1 MKLILR
7 AGGIL
12 RNGPEKTLV
21 DDYMARA
28 QGLARTTG
36 FLSVEEQG
44 VELKGQYDRANET
57 EKLLSVVKPS
67 DELIILDERGK
78 SPTSRDIAKHFSRL
92 RDDGISACY
101 MVIGGADGFEPST
114 VKEMRPGR
122 ITKWSF
128 GAQTWPHKMV
138 RVMAAEQIYRALSIL
153 AKTPYHR
160 D

>member
-1 MKLILR
+1 MKITLR
-7 AGGIL
+7 AGGVL

-21 DDYMARA
+21 DDYIARA
-28 QGLARTTG
+28 QGLARGTG

-44 VELKGQYDRANET
+44 VELKGQYNRTAET
-57 EKLLSVVKPS
+57 EKLLSVVGS
-67 DELIILDERGK
+67 ADALILLDERGK
-78 SPTSRDIAKHFSRL
+78 SPSSRNIAAHFTSL
-92 RDDGISACY
+92 RDDGVGTCF
-101 MVIGGADGFEPST
+101 MVIGGADGFDPNLIKTLNSSR
-114 VKEMRPGR
+114 VK
-122 ITKWSF
+122 KWSF

>member
-1 MKLILR
+1 VKLILR
-7 AGGIL
+7 AGGVL
-12 RNGPEKTLV
+12 RNGPEKMLV
-21 DDYMARA
+21 DDYIVRAR
-28 QGLARTTG
+28 GLARGTG
-36 FLSVEEQG
+36 FIAVEEQG
-44 VELKGQYDRANET
+44 VELKGQYDRAAET
-57 EKLLSVVKPS
+57 RKLLSIVDAS

-78 SPTSRDIAKHFSRL
+78 SPTSRDIARHFSRL
-92 RDDGISACY
+92 RDDGVSASY
-101 MVIGGADGFEPST
+101 IVIGGADGFEPS
-114 VKEMRPGR
+114 VIKDMRPGR

>member
-12 RNGPEKTLV
+12 RSGPEKTLV
-21 DDYMARA
+21 DDYITRA
-28 QGLARTTG
+28 QGLARGTG
-36 FLSVEEQG
+36 FRCVEEQG
-44 VELKGQYDRANET
+44 VELKGQYDRSAET
-57 EKLLSVVKPS
+57 TKLLSGINPS
-67 DELIILDERGK
+67 DELILLDERGK
-78 SPTSRDIAKHFSRL
+78 SPTSREIAQHFARL
-92 RDDGISACY
+92 RDDGVGASY
-101 MVIGGADGFEPST
+101 MVIGGADGFDPSI
-114 VKEMRPGR
+114 VKAIRPGQ

-128 GAQTWPHKMV
+128 GSQTWPHKMV

>member
-12 RNGPEKTLV
+12 HSGPEKNLV
-21 DDYMARA
+21 DDYMTRA
-28 QGLARTTG
+28 QGLARGTG

-44 VELKGQYDRANET
+44 VELKGQYDRATET
-57 EKLLSVVKPS
+57 TKLLSAVSPS
-67 DELIILDERGK
+67 DELILLDERGK
-78 SPTSRDIAKHFSRL
+78 SPTSRDIASHFSRL
-92 RDDGISACY
+92 RDEGVAASYI
-101 MVIGGADGFEPST
+101 VIGGADGFEPSV

-128 GAQTWPHKMV
+128 GSQTWPHKMV

-153 AKTPYHR
+153 ARTPYHR

>member
-1 MKLILR
+1 MRLTLR

-21 DDYMARA
+21 DDYMTRA
-28 QGLARTTG
+28 QALARGTG

-44 VELKGQYDRANET
+44 VELKGQYDRGAET
-57 EKLLSVVKPS
+57 EKLLSVIGPS

-78 SPTSRDIAKHFSRL
+78 SPTSREIAKHFVRL
-92 RDDGISACY
+92 RDEGVGSCY
-101 MVIGGADGFEPST
+101 MVIGGADGFEPSAI
-114 VKEMRPGR
+114 KDLRPGR

>member
-7 AGGIL
+7 AGGVL
-12 RNGPEKTLV
+12 RKGPEKTLV
-21 DDYMARA
+21 DDYMTRAR
-28 QGLARTTG
+28 GLARGTG
-36 FLSVEEQG
+36 FISVEEQG
-44 VELKGQYDRANET
+44 VELKGQYDRAAET
-57 EKLLSVVKPS
+57 TKLFSAVKSS
-67 DELIILDERGK
+67 DELILLDERGK
-78 SPTSRDIAKHFSRL
+78 SPTSREIAAHFERL
-92 RDDGISACY
+92 RNDGVAAAY
-101 MVIGGADGFEPST
+101 MLIGGVDGFEPSV
-114 VKEMRPGR
+114 VKDLRPGR

>member
-12 RNGPEKTLV
+12 RSGPEKTLV
-21 DDYMARA
+21 DDYITRA
-28 QGLARTTG
+28 QGLARGTG

-44 VELKGQYDRANET
+44 VELKGQYDRAAET
-57 EKLLSVVKPS
+57 TKLLSAINSS
-67 DELIILDERGK
+67 DELILLDERGK
-78 SPTSRDIAKHFSRL
+78 SPTSREIAGHFSRL
-92 RDDGISACY
+92 RDDGVAASYIL
-101 MVIGGADGFEPST
+101 IGGADGFEPSV
-114 VKEMRPGR
+114 VKALRRGR

-128 GAQTWPHKMV
+128 GSQTWPHKMV

-153 AKTPYHR
+153 ARTPYHR

>member
-7 AGGIL
+7 AGGVL
-12 RNGPEKTLV
+12 RAGPEKSLV
-21 DDYMARA
+21 EDYLTRA
-28 QGLARTTG
+28 QGLARGTG
-36 FLSVEEQG
+36 FRSVEEQA
-44 VELKGQYDRANET
+44 VELKGQFDRAAET
-57 EKLLSVVKPS
+57 AKLLSVVTSS

-78 SPTSRDIAKHFSRL
+78 SPTSRDIAKHFAQL
-92 RDDGISACY
+92 RDDGVGASY
-101 MVIGGADGFEPST
+101 MIIGGADGFEPS
-114 VKEMRPGR
+114 VIKDMRPGR

-128 GAQTWPHKMV
+128 GSQTWPHKMV

>member
-12 RNGPEKTLV
+12 RSGPEKTLV
-21 DDYMARA
+21 DDYITRA
-28 QGLARTTG
+28 QGLARGTG
-36 FLSVEEQG
+36 FRAVEEQG
-44 VELKGQYDRANET
+44 VELKGQYDRAAET
-57 EKLLSVVKPS
+57 AKLLSVVNPS

-78 SPTSRDIAKHFSRL
+78 SPTSREIARHFERL
-92 RDDGISACY
+92 RDDGTPASY
-101 MVIGGADGFEPST
+101 MIIGGADGFEPS
-114 VKEMRPGR
+114 VIKDIRPGR
-122 ITKWSF
+122 ITTWSF

>member
-1 MKLILR
+1 VKLILR
-7 AGGIL
+7 AGGVL
-12 RNGPEKTLV
+12 RSGPEKTLI

-28 QGLARTTG
+28 QGLARGTG
-36 FLSVEEQG
+36 FLAVEEQG
-44 VELKGQYDRANET
+44 VELKGQYDRASET
-57 EKLLSVVKPS
+57 RKLLSVVDAS
-67 DELIILDERGK
+67 DELIILDEHGK
-78 SPTSRDIAKHFSRL
+78 SPTSRDIARHFSRL
-92 RDDGISACY
+92 RDDGVGVSY
-101 MVIGGADGFEPST
+101 MVIGGADGFEPS
-114 VKEMRPGR
+114 VIKEMRPGR

>member
-7 AGGIL
+7 AGGVL

-28 QGLARTTG
+28 QGLARGTG

-44 VELKGQYDRANET
+44 IELKGQNDRSAET
-57 EKLLSVVKPS
+57 RKLLSVVNSS
-67 DELIILDERGK
+67 DKLIILDERGK
-78 SPTSRDIAKHFSRL
+78 SPTSRDIAKHFTRL
-92 RDDGISACY
+92 RDDGVGACY
-101 MVIGGADGFEPST
+101 ILIGGADGFDPEII
-114 VKEMRPGR
+114 KDMRPGR

-128 GAQTWPHKMV
+128 GSQTWPHKMV

>member
-12 RNGPEKTLV
+12 RSGPEKTLT
-21 DDYMARA
+21 DDYITRA
-28 QGLARTTG
+28 KGLARGTG

-44 VELKGQYDRANET
+44 IDLKGQIDRAAET
-57 EKLLSVVKPS
+57 TKLLSNIKPS
-67 DELIILDERGK
+67 DELILLDERGK
-78 SPTSRDIAKHFSRL
+78 SPTSREIATHFATLKS
-92 RDDGISACY
+92 DGVAAAY

-114 VKEMRPGR
+114 TTALRPGR

>member
-1 MKLILR
+1 VKITLR
-7 AGGIL
+7 AGGVL
-12 RNGPEKTLV
+12 RNGPEKTLL
-21 DDYMARA
+21 DDYMTRA
-28 QGLARTTG
+28 QGLARGTG
-36 FLSVEEQG
+36 FLAVEEQG
-44 VELKGQYDRANET
+44 VELKGQYDRAAET
-57 EKLLSVVKPS
+57 EKLLSAISPS

-92 RDDGISACY
+92 RDEGVGTCY
-101 MVIGGADGFEPST
+101 IVIGGADGFEPSVLKT
-114 VKEMRPGR
+114 LRPGR

>member
-12 RNGPEKTLV
+12 RKGPEKTLV
-21 DDYMARA
+21 DDYLTRA
-28 QGLARTTG
+28 KGLAKGTG
-36 FLSVEEQG
+36 FIAVEEQG
-44 VELKGQYDRANET
+44 VELKGHNDRAAET
-57 EKLLSVVKPS
+57 AKLLSGIHS
-67 DELIILDERGK
+67 ADALILLDERGK
-78 SPTSRDIAKHFSRL
+78 SPSSRDIAQHFSNL
-92 RDDGISACY
+92 RDDGVSNCY
-101 MVIGGADGFEPST
+101 ILIGGADGFEPSV
-114 VKEMRPGR
+114 VKSIRPGQ

-153 AKTPYHR
+153 GRTPYHR

>member
-1 MKLILR
+1 VKLILR
-7 AGGIL
+7 AGGVL
-12 RNGPEKTLV
+12 RSGPEKTLV
-21 DDYMARA
+21 DDYMARS
-28 QGLARTTG
+28 QGLARGTG
-36 FLSVEEQG
+36 FLAVEDQG
-44 VELKGQYDRANET
+44 VELKGHYDRASET
-57 EKLLSVVKPS
+57 RKLLSVVDSS

-92 RDDGISACY
+92 RDDGVGASYI
-101 MVIGGADGFEPST
+101 VIGGADGFEPS
-114 VKEMRPGR
+114 VIKEMRPGR

-128 GAQTWPHKMV
+128 GSQTWPHKMV